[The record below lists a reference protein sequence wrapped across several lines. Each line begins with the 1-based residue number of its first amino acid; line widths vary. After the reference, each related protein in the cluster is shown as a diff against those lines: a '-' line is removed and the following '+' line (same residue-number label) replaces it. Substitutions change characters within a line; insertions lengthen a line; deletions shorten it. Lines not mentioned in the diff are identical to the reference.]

1 MAVFSDSRA
10 DLYTPELNG
19 RKNEDGEY
27 EGRDIFSDYLS
38 ISNVSSYYENKF
50 EQYDITHILIRK
62 NTKLNMLLSR
72 DGEHYQKLYSDEN
85 FVLYERVD

>member
-1 MAVFSDSRA
+1 MFIDSRA
-10 DLYTPELNG
+10 DLYTPEFNG
-19 RKNEDGEY
+19 TKNEEEEY

-50 EQYDITHILIRK
+50 EQYDITHILIRD
-62 NTKLNMLLSR
+62 NTKLNMLISKNKE
-72 DGEHYQKLYSDEN
+72 DYKKLYSDDN

>member
-1 MAVFSDSRA
+1 MFIDSRA
-10 DLYTPELNG
+10 DLYTPEFNG
-19 RKNEDGEY
+19 TKNEDGEY

-50 EQYDITHILIRK
+50 EQYDITHILIRD
-62 NTKLNMLLSR
+62 NTKLNMLISKNKE
-72 DGEHYQKLYSDEN
+72 DYKKLYSDDN